1 MSIVG
6 LVGMFI
12 IQIKLIKFSS
22 DDSREGFDE
31 KIMPVLILILKMGI
45 ILSFITTT

>member
-1 MSIVG
+1 
-6 LVGMFI
+6 MFI
-12 IQIKLIKFSS
+12 IQMKFIRFTN

-31 KIMPVLILILKMGI
+31 KLMPVLILILKMGI